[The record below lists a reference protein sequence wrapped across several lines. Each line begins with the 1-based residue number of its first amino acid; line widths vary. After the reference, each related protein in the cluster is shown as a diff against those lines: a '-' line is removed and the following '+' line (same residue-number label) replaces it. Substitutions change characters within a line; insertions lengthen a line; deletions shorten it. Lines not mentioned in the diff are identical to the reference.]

1 MEYIHFGYMK
11 KERMLNRRQDP
22 KPLLP
27 LGASAFHILLALA
40 GGERHG
46 YSIGKAVEATTGGE
60 ISLGPGTLYRQLKQM
75 SIDGWIV
82 EIERN
87 DDDAMRRRY
96 YRLTPWG
103 RKIAQAEAARLA
115 HLVEVARSRRLLPVL
130 A

>member
-1 MEYIHFGYMK
+1 
-11 KERMLNRRQDP
+11 MLNRRQDP
-22 KPLLP
+22 APLLP
-27 LGASAFHILLALA
+27 LATSAFHILLALA
-40 GGERHG
+40 EGERHG
-46 YSIGKAVEATTGGE
+46 YSIGKAVEATTGGQ
-60 ISLGPGTLYRQLKQM
+60 ISLGPGTLYRQLRQM
-75 SIDGWIV
+75 SNDGWIV

-115 HLVEVARSRRLLPVL
+115 HLVEVARSRRLLPVG